1 MSLNTSAEMQ
11 EENRKGENIILQGVV
26 IDIIKLAKSHAL
38 SFISA
43 TAQCDLK
50 AFQAPTC

>member
-1 MSLNTSAEMQ
+1 MQ
-11 EENRKGENIILQGVV
+11 EEKRRGENITLQGVV

-43 TAQCDLK
+43 TAQCDRR
-50 AFQAPTC
+50 AFRAPVC